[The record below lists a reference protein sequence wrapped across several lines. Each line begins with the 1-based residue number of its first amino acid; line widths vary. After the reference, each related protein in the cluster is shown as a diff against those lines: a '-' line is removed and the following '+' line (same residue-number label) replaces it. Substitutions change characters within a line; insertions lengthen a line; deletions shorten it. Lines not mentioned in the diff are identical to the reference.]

1 MDNLKTL
8 REAQGLTQ
16 AQLAK
21 KAGTSQPQ
29 IRRLENGER
38 ELTRAWAERLAPHLK
53 TTAIHIV
60 FPEVP
65 LTDEAEIKV
74 SGEAG
79 IKKLLSRIDKLPASA
94 LQPLWRS
101 IDGYIRDAERSSPDH
116 SQAQT
121 EPASRPHEPEPT
133 R

>member
-1 MDNLKTL
+1 MDNLRKL

-16 AQLAK
+16 AELAK
-21 KAGTSQPQ
+21 KVSTSQPQ
-29 IRRLENGER
+29 IKRLESGER

-74 SGEAG
+74 SGEAA
-79 IKKLLSRIDKLPASA
+79 IKKLLGRIDKFPEAA
-94 LQPLWRS
+94 IQPVWRM
-101 IDGYIRDAERSSPDH
+101 IDGYIIDAERSSQDRSP
-116 SQAQT
+116 AQT
-121 EPASRPHEPEPT
+121 EPASPRHEPEPT